1 MGLWTTYGDMN
12 KVTSRGLA
20 VRYSVQPAAIGYEV
34 TRYATKSYA
43 FVGMDRA
50 TAKSCASAKRS
61 QYTREYSRVKTKSG
75 TSGSTVAEVTVVE
88 CPCDIAETP
97 QGGGMW
103 QVQISVNETDAKPS
117 AEIPS
122 DPASLFTAA
131 NGRNYDE
138 GEGDGGGKPLLVL
151 NSVARYLSTQAAVSY
166 STSIEGFVEAALVLQ
181 YKTSESGSWNTARRD
196 SNGMFLRVP
205 SPDVS
210 ADCWCRLMY
219 GSVESNTVKA

>member
-1 MGLWTTYGDMN
+1 MN
-12 KVTSRGLA
+12 KVTSSGLA
-20 VRYSVQPAAIGYEV
+20 VRYSVQPGEAGFEV

-50 TAKSCASAKRS
+50 TARSCASAKRS
-61 QYTREYSRVKTKSG
+61 QYTREYARVKTV
-75 TSGSTVAEVTVVE
+75 SGSSGSSATVEVAVVE

-103 QVQISVNETDAKPS
+103 QVQVSVNETDTKPS

-131 NGRNYDE
+131 NGRNYDA

-151 NSVARYLSTQAAVSY
+151 NSVSRGEQGASVSY
-166 STSIEGFVEAALVLQ
+166 SANIEGFVAAALVLQ
-181 YKTSESGSWNTARRD
+181 FKTSESGSWNGASRTSSGLYA
-196 SNGMFLRVP
+196 GVP
-205 SPDVS
+205 ASG
-210 ADCWCRLMY
+210 DCWCRLMY
-219 GSVESNTVKA
+219 GSVESNTVEA